1 MDCLGPNIL
10 LVLRMK
16 IQVLQPF
23 CIAEAGYS
31 HLFSKKK
38 KKTGTS
44 LWLCFNNLS
53 WDYSSR
59 ATEMYQFFEK
69 RGYPA
74 YAMQDGFFCTH
85 EVYPK
90 LAQQICPLRKR
101 MKELHSP
108 F

>member
-10 LVLRMK
+10 LVLKMK

-23 CIAEAGYS
+23 CIAE
-31 HLFSKKK
+31 
-38 KKTGTS
+38 
-44 LWLCFNNLS
+44 
-53 WDYSSR
+53 
-59 ATEMYQFFEK
+59 
-69 RGYPA
+69 
-74 YAMQDGFFCTH
+74 GFFCTH

-108 F
+108 FYFSPHQPCHQKHHPQEF